1 MFSLINLTEKSP
13 FQVALLV
20 AISFIILF
28 ISLLV
33 TCLKQDVLYFSLFF
47 NLVNIWMSV
56 VFFSSTC
63 VVKISSSIWITF
75 FQQILIYTNFQ
86 ILYNTIKICIEYVIC
101 VSSISGMLLLFFD
114 LLEEKV
120 QLTSKKF
127 LCHGLNLR

>member
-63 VVKISSSIWITF
+63 VVKISSSI
-75 FQQILIYTNFQ
+75 
-86 ILYNTIKICIEYVIC
+86 
-101 VSSISGMLLLFFD
+101 
-114 LLEEKV
+114 
-120 QLTSKKF
+120 
-127 LCHGLNLR
+127 